1 MALEMKKLSQYK
13 KLAAFLYKYGT
24 SSLVKNAGLSD
35 EMDDG
40 WEQKEE
46 SDDVTPEEL
55 TTDLIAMGP
64 AFIKL
69 GQLLSTR
76 PDLLPQKFIEALAD
90 LQDKVPPVEFEKVNE
105 IIQEDL
111 GVRISKAFNSFD
123 EIPLASASLGQ
134 VHRAELR
141 DGTKVV
147 VKVQRPGIREKIQ
160 EELEVLGSAA
170 SFMEE
175 NTRIGKQIAAK
186 ELFAYFKKTLFRELD
201 YQKEAR
207 NMLVLADNLKNFEH
221 LIIPDPVVDYTTSRI
236 LTMKYLDGEKI
247 TAITPLRKL
256 ELDGITLVKE
266 LFEAY
271 LQQIVIDGFMHADP
285 HPGNIH
291 LTEDNKIALLDVGM
305 VAYFGE
311 EYKEHYLK
319 LLLYLG
325 EANGDK
331 LAGLLIEMSRE
342 LEEVRPEQFKQDIGL
357 LVQEN
362 EHMTMENLQ
371 TGKLIFEVIKIAG
384 DYGYVLPVSLSLLGK
399 ALLNLDQVGASI
411 APDFNPRKA
420 IQRHVTDLMRKY
432 VYKNMVEHHFFTT
445 ALESKEFIELL
456 PGRLNKLLHNLAENQ
471 WEMKIES
478 LDEKQLMSGFQKVA
492 NRITMGLIVAALL
505 ISASMLMSIPSG
517 FTLFGYPGLAML
529 TLILAFVGAGIVGVQ
544 ILFKDR

>member
-105 IIQEDL
+105 IIQEEL

-342 LEEVRPEQFKQDIGL
+342 LEKVRPEQFKQDISL

-420 IQRHVTDLMRKY
+420 IQRHVMDLMRKY
-432 VYKNMVEHHFFTT
+432 VYKNMVEHHIFTT

>member
-342 LEEVRPEQFKQDIGL
+342 LEEVRPEHFKQDISL

-399 ALLNLDQVGASI
+399 ALLNLDQVGANI

-420 IQRHVTDLMRKY
+420 IQRHVMDLMRKY
-432 VYKNMVEHHFFTT
+432 VYKNMVEQHFFTT